1 MLKYFFAFCI
11 ISVCFSS
18 CFIFGYRKIK
28 GNGIYTT
35 EKRNLSA
42 NKIKVEGNLDI
53 QIAQSNEPGVN
64 IKADA
69 NLLEYITTELED
81 ESLVIKTKRK
91 YKLVSENPIIVEV
104 NTALLKSISI
114 AGKSNVKGLTK
125 FEGGEKLDIKIAGKG
140 NVQLAV
146 NTPKV
151 EVKLAGVGEINLEGE
166 TKDIIVKISGSGNFK
181 GKNLKAENATIKIAG
196 SGDASVFAS
205 ENLDVKISGSGNVE
219 YIGSPNIDQKISGSG
234 TIKPIKE

>member
-1 MLKYFFAFCI
+1 MIWQKITLQLKIPKMELLGRFKNKNIIFLGCSILFFSAC
-11 ISVCFSS
+11 S
-18 CFIFGYRKIK
+18 
-28 GNGIYTT
+28 NDPEQPT
-35 EKRNLSA
+35 EN
-42 NKIKVEGNLDI
+42 
-53 QIAQSNEPGVN
+53 
-64 IKADA
+64 
-69 NLLEYITTELED
+69 
-81 ESLVIKTKRK
+81 
-91 YKLVSENPIIVEV
+91 
-104 NTALLKSISI
+104 NT
-114 AGKSNVKGLTK
+114 
-125 FEGGEKLDIKIAGKG
+125 
-140 NVQLAV
+140 
-146 NTPKV
+146 TPKV